1 MKNLTI
7 KIKTKKSRNPLVTIA
22 IKKKAG
28 KHRDKKKE
36 TKYYPI
42 REE

>member
-1 MKNLTI
+1 MKNLKI
-7 KIKTKKSRNPLVTIA
+7 KIKTKKDRNPLVVIA
-22 IKKKAG
+22 ITKKAG